1 MRYSDIN
8 ENYSPDRDK
17 HNSIELDDTRKK
29 RLTLS
34 HLNDLRKIREYRKYE
49 NSQESAKIKRQYG
62 GSSKAAEQPEL

>member
-29 RLTLS
+29 RLTLT
-34 HLNDLRKIREYRKYE
+34 HLNDLRKSE
-49 NSQESAKIKRQYG
+49 NTENMKILKNLLRLSINMVVLLKPQ
-62 GSSKAAEQPEL
+62 SN

>member
-34 HLNDLRKIREYRKYE
+34 HLNDLRKIREYRKLE
-49 NSQESAKIKRQYG
+49 MMRKSLKIKRQYG
-62 GSSKAAEQPEL
+62 ASKGR